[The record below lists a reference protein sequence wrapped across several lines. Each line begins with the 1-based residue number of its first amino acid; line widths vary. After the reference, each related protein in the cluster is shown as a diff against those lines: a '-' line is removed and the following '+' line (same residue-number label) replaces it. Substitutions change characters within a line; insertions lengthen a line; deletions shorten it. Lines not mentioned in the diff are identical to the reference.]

1 MKGQKVTTLIM
12 LIPILMVES
21 RAEFEKK
28 ITILIWYRY
37 VFHSII
43 KVHSPGYNICV
54 AGI

>member
-21 RAEFEKK
+21 RAEFETKN
-28 ITILIWYRY
+28 TILIWY